1 MPTSQQFSGCA
12 LFILSLALFLSLC
25 VIGVLGAALFTD
37 GAPTLQSQVGDLF
50 VAAPTPTPPAVTRLV
65 APELAVYTQ
74 QVMGYTTLID
84 DSLHEM
90 STLLAT
96 PHLDQA
102 EWNERVHTYVILT
115 RDANA
120 GLTSLVTPV
129 QLVDAHYTLLFST
142 ANCVEATRSAALGIE
157 QLDAGRL
164 YQAAFQM
171 QSCTTAL
178 RSAQA
183 NLNELVLQVSSVSA
197 PVVVAQPVLVEP
209 APFVILPTALPPL
222 APTFSAPL
230 PISCDPAYPDFCLA
244 PGIADLDCA
253 AMLPQVSFRVFQPD
267 PHGFDRDKDGI
278 GCEDW

>member
-1 MPTSQQFSGCA
+1 MPTNQQFSGCA
-12 LFILSLALFLSLC
+12 LFVLSLCLFLSLC
-25 VIGVLGAALFTD
+25 VIGVLGAAVLTD
-37 GAPTLQSQVGDLF
+37 FAPTLQSQVDPLF
-50 VAAPTPTPPAVTRLV
+50 VAAPTPTPPAVMRFV
-65 APELAVYTQ
+65 APELAVYSQ
-74 QVMGYTTLID
+74 QVTGYTTLID
-84 DSLHEM
+84 DSLYEI
-90 STLLAT
+90 SALLAA
-96 PHLDQA
+96 PRLDQA
-102 EWNERVHTYVILT
+102 EWSERVYTYVLLT
-115 RDANA
+115 RNANA

-197 PVVVAQPVLVEP
+197 PVIFAPPVHVEP
-209 APFVILPTALPPL
+209 APLVILPTALPPV
-222 APTFSAPL
+222 APVFSAPL

-244 PGIADLDCA
+244 PGIADLDCS
-253 AMLPQVSFRVFQPD
+253 AMLPHVNFRVLQPD
-267 PHGFDRDKDGI
+267 PHDFDRDKDGI
-278 GCEDW
+278 GCED